1 MFELK
6 FIVVTYIFQSEMVP
20 VKFKIYE
27 CVVLV
32 KSINEH
38 SSDLLIE
45 TVISKVKT
53 QETCVR
59 GQSCNH
65 LLHAGVFLAIMSEVI
80 RFEVEEFECV
90 VLTKNFSE
98 GSSSL

>member
-1 MFELK
+1 MK
-6 FIVVTYIFQSEMVP
+6 FIAVTYIFQSEMVP

-53 QETCVR
+53 QETCIG

-80 RFEVEEFECV
+80 RFEVKVVECV
-90 VLTKNFSE
+90 VLSKNFSE